1 MSPDAP
7 SFTSAD
13 HDALP
18 QAAPLT
24 SPSLPSSGGC
34 RGSNPSSA
42 PLSGVAEH
50 EHGRHGATGQ
60 HLLFSTPE
68 PRARPPPGLPGRAD
82 TEPQRLLW
90 EAPSP
95 ALGIAER
102 VPLVG
107 CAARRKSA
115 PEDLTDSSSPRALEQ
130 SAAALADAQ
139 PSGATVA
146 GEGPRVVSERLLPSA
161 ADGAVARA
169 LARSEEA
176 AQPGADA
183 SPLRQRVDSDLA
195 LALQM
200 AETQQQADS
209 GLALMLQMEE
219 SRLVTA
225 PSPSRAAVGDV
236 QPMDLLRSAGRSA
249 GAEGSQGGNG
259 GLNGDRA
266 AASDTEVFRS
276 WWVTRGGLASISYS
290 ATMWGKA
297 AIATRAE
304 GAQASGG
311 PDARPWASH
320 DAPPRQVPLFAAR
333 GVLPCRDEA
342 APL

>member
-7 SFTSAD
+7 PFTSAD

-24 SPSLPSSGGC
+24 SPSLPSSGDC
-34 RGSNPSSA
+34 RGSNPSPA

-60 HLLFSTPE
+60 HQLL
-68 PRARPPPGLPGRAD
+68 
-82 TEPQRLLW
+82 
-90 EAPSP
+90 
-95 ALGIAER
+95 
-102 VPLVG
+102 
-107 CAARRKSA
+107 CKSV
-115 PEDLTDSSSPRALEQ
+115 PEDLTDSSSPRAPEQ

-176 AQPGADA
+176 ALPGADA

-200 AETQQQADS
+200 AETQQHAD
-209 GLALMLQMEE
+209 
-219 SRLVTA
+219 
-225 PSPSRAAVGDV
+225 
-236 QPMDLLRSAGRSA
+236 
-249 GAEGSQGGNG
+249 
-259 GLNGDRA
+259 
-266 AASDTEVFRS
+266 
-276 WWVTRGGLASISYS
+276 
-290 ATMWGKA
+290 
-297 AIATRAE
+297 
-304 GAQASGG
+304 
-311 PDARPWASH
+311 
-320 DAPPRQVPLFAAR
+320 
-333 GVLPCRDEA
+333 
-342 APL
+342 